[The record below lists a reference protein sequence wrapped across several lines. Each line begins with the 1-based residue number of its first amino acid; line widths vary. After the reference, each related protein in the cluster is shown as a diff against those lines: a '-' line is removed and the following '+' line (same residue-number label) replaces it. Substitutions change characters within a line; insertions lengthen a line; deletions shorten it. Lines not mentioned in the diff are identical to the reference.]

1 MDDANFLEQCGIS
14 FDSQLLV
21 ELGDQELRMD
31 QRAMTVQESPSEEV
45 RNYARSLIRIA
56 TMLG

>member
-1 MDDANFLEQCGIS
+1 MEDAKFLEQCGIS
-14 FDSQLLV
+14 VDPQLLV

-31 QRAMTVQESPSEEV
+31 QRAMMEQQSPSEEV

-56 TMLG
+56 NMFG